1 MIILNPAAAKTGAA
15 PIDNRI
21 TVLMVSGDS
30 CSVSAGTG
38 KPFDSLTDDA
48 RKEDAMQLSAGHG
61 AGSMG

>member
-1 MIILNPAAAKTGAA
+1 MIIPNPAAAKTGAA
-15 PIDNRI
+15 PIDNS
-21 TVLMVSGDS
+21 LMVSGDS
-30 CSVSAGTG
+30 CSVSAGAA